1 MREGHDLIQV
11 DSEQMA
17 TRIIDI
23 LRISGAKDIAP
34 DAALVDSYLVKVQ
47 DIVQQSLDIQRSIGE
62 EIASSDFEIICPPYE
77 APFCPELMEDV
88 NDCGRRR
95 AEQVPQSCKVLCTT
109 ELGLRRREKVAREEG
124 VDEIVTAT
132 LMKAK
137 VALCTPAKTVK
148 PKATA

>member
-1 MREGHDLIQV
+1 
-11 DSEQMA
+11 MA

-23 LRISGAKDIAP
+23 LRISGAKDIASG
-34 DAALVDSYLVKVQ
+34 AALVDSYLVKVR

-62 EIASSDFEIICPPYE
+62 EVVSSDFQIICPSYE
-77 APFCPELMEDV
+77 APFSSKLMEDV

-95 AEQVPQSCKVLCTT
+95 TEQVTESCMVLCTT

-124 VDEIVTAT
+124 VDEIVTTT

-137 VALCTPAKTVK
+137 VALCAPVKQVERKKT
-148 PKATA
+148 A